1 MVTSPTGKGVI
12 AMGGI
17 KLMEGNSKAMFEL
30 TQSMEWT
37 RLEQTLQIG
46 HFAPLAIPIPDEL
59 VHESSQPLRNSREQS
74 YLSVTN
80 IIPNKR
86 RRIVKHKK

>member
-1 MVTSPTGKGVI
+1 MYVHSYSRTFY
-12 AMGGI
+12 
-17 KLMEGNSKAMFEL
+17 KAMFEL
-30 TQSMEWT
+30 SASMQWT
-37 RLEQTLQIG
+37 KLEQTLQIE
-46 HFAPLAIPIPDEL
+46 HFAPLAIPIPIEL
-59 VHESSQPLRNSREQS
+59 VDESSQPLRNSREQS

>member
-1 MVTSPTGKGVI
+1 MVTSPSGKGVI
-12 AMGGI
+12 AIGGSFSG
-17 KLMEGNSKAMFEL
+17 GNSKAMFEL

>member
-1 MVTSPTGKGVI
+1 
-12 AMGGI
+12 MGGI
-17 KLMEGNSKAMFEL
+17 TAPGEYSMALFEL
-30 TQSMEWT
+30 TQSMQWT
-37 RLEQTLQIG
+37 RLEQTLQIEHSG
-46 HFAPLAIPIPDEL
+46 PLVIPIPDEL

-86 RRIVKHKK
+86 RRIVKHNK